1 MIALQM
7 QLSNFSHMFSIQM
20 TPQNVLKIQ
29 YKKFDLSQ
37 HIMQLCFTGAAAQ

>member
-7 QLSNFSHMFSIQM
+7 QLCDFSHMFSIQM

-29 YKKFDLSQ
+29 YKKFDLSK
-37 HIMQLCFTGAAAQ
+37 HIVQLCFTGAAAQ